1 MKFLGGS
8 CLERRT
14 GGRVQGGLHA
24 LRQRNIQQYNVKFIS
39 TNMIIPQVL
48 RTILIPTHKD
58 RIEMEQMDVGYT
70 FPIFF
75 DLKNCLGSLLDPQ
88 ASLKNG

>member
-1 MKFLGGS
+1 MNDEQVAEYKEVFMLFDKG
-8 CLERRT
+8 T
-14 GGRVQGGLHA
+14 FN
-24 LRQRNIQQYNVKFIS
+24 NIMEKFIS

-48 RTILIPTHKD
+48 RTILIPSHKD